1 MNSINDLYR
10 QVIMEHYKSPRN
22 KGLKE
27 EDGYVNLRLKNP
39 SCGDDV
45 TIQAKIENDLITG
58 IRHEGTGCSICCS
71 SASVMSEVLKGKT
84 VKEAEAIINDYYNLI
99 KGEEVLDEDS
109 LDEAIAYRG
118 VANFPARVKCATL
131 AWRALGAI
139 LQGQKGEQD
148 VEE

>member
-22 KGLKE
+22 KGLKQ

-45 TIQAKIENDLITG
+45 TIQAKVENDIIKS

-99 KGEEVLDEDS
+99 KGEDVQDEDS

-118 VANFPARVKCATL
+118 VQNFPARVKCATL
-131 AWRALGAI
+131 AWRCLGAI

>member
-84 VKEAEAIINDYYNLI
+84 IKEAEAIINDYYNLI

>member
-45 TIQAKIENDLITG
+45 TIQAKIENAAPG
-58 IRHEGTGCSICCS
+58 
-71 SASVMSEVLKGKT
+71 
-84 VKEAEAIINDYYNLI
+84 
-99 KGEEVLDEDS
+99 
-109 LDEAIAYRG
+109 
-118 VANFPARVKCATL
+118 
-131 AWRALGAI
+131 
-139 LQGQKGEQD
+139 
-148 VEE
+148 

>member
-10 QVIMEHYKSPRN
+10 QVIMEHYKYPRN

-84 VKEAEAIINDYYNLI
+84 IKEAEAIINDYYNLI

>member
-27 EDGYVNLRLKNP
+27 DEGYVNLRLKNP

-118 VANFPARVKCATL
+118 VANFHARVKCATL

>member
-22 KGLKE
+22 KGLKVDE
-27 EDGYVNLRLKNP
+27 GYVNLRLKNP

>member
-22 KGLKE
+22 KGLKQE
-27 EDGYVNLRLKNP
+27 EGYVNLRLKNP

-45 TIQAKIENDLITG
+45 TIQAKIENELITG

-99 KGEEVLDEDS
+99 KGEEVNDEDS